1 MARPK
6 KFKVPVPLNLRIE
19 KKIKEKA
26 FRLAFDRKISV
37 GQLFEQLVKAEL
49 KCVELELKCESAL
62 EKILSEI
69 ASSRESYSLNGKVLM
84 FPKVVRAKTCR
95 FSLRRDR
102 AVSNSP

>member
-6 KFKVPVPLNLRIE
+6 KFKAPVPLNLRIE

-37 GQLFEQLVKAEL
+37 GQLFEQLVEAEL
-49 KCVELELKCESAL
+49 KFVELELKCETEL

-69 ASSRESYSLNGKVLM
+69 ASSRESYSLNGKMLM
-84 FPKVVRAKTCR
+84 FPKVAREKT
-95 FSLRRDR
+95 
-102 AVSNSP
+102 

>member
-6 KFKVPVPLNLRIE
+6 KFKAPVPLNLRIE

-37 GQLFEQLVKAEL
+37 GQLFEQLVEAEL
-49 KCVELELKCESAL
+49 KFVELELKCDSEL

-69 ASSRESYSLNGKVLM
+69 ASRRESYSLNANVLM
-84 FPKVVRAKTCR
+84 FPKVAREKT
-95 FSLRRDR
+95 
-102 AVSNSP
+102 

>member
-1 MARPK
+1 M
-6 KFKVPVPLNLRIE
+6 RIE

-37 GQLFEQLVKAEL
+37 GQLFEQLVEAEL
-49 KCVELELKCESAL
+49 KFVELELKCETEL

-84 FPKVVRAKTCR
+84 FPKAACEKT
-95 FSLRRDR
+95 
-102 AVSNSP
+102 

>member
-6 KFKVPVPLNLRIE
+6 KFKAPVPLNLRIE

-37 GQLFEQLVKAEL
+37 GQLFEQLVEAEL
-49 KCVELELKCESAL
+49 KFVELELKCETEL

-69 ASSRESYSLNGKVLM
+69 AYSRELHSLNGKVLM
-84 FPKVVRAKTCR
+84 FPKAACEKT
-95 FSLRRDR
+95 
-102 AVSNSP
+102 

>member
-6 KFKVPVPLNLRIE
+6 KFKAPAPLNLRIE

-26 FRLAFDRKISV
+26 FRLALDRKISV
-37 GQLFEQLVKAEL
+37 GQLFEQLVEAEL
-49 KCVELELKCESAL
+49 KFVELELKCETEL

-84 FPKVVRAKTCR
+84 FPKVAREKT
-95 FSLRRDR
+95 
-102 AVSNSP
+102 